1 MIRFGN
7 ESMCENIPH
16 TLRQQVGIPPVLP
29 FQSDSLN
36 VMCEFLCICIVW
48 YPKLITLTD
57 TRKFFLPLSRTLWL
71 EWKSEVDLPGWK
83 SLANP
88 PLKGPTQHRHI
99 ASNTVGSIMPYKRL
113 TSVSIA
119 CSPGASQTHLC
130 SQRLCLQNWWHV
142 CIIKK
147 LITIN
152 WNTTWAGSSEFPG
165 IHVGDWENWEM
176 EASNA
181 AQLPY

>member
-142 CIIKK
+142 CIIKEINHRK
-147 LITIN
+147 LKHNLSRLLRI
-152 WNTTWAGSSEFPG
+152 FL
-165 IHVGDWENWEM
+165 VFM
-176 EASNA
+176 
-181 AQLPY
+181 